1 MSTFVDTSALFALL
15 DGDDENHERASRT
28 WQTLSDRDEDLL
40 TTNYV
45 LVETFAL
52 FQNRLGL
59 EAVRNLQEIFVPLIG
74 VFWITEDVHAVAAA
88 ILLTAGKRRLSL
100 VDCASFEAMRRSG
113 VTRAFAFDRHFA
125 EQGFERVP

>member
-1 MSTFVDTSALFALL
+1 LSTFVDTSALFALL
-15 DGDDENHERASRT
+15 DGDDENHERAART

-45 LVETFAL
+45 LVESFAL

-59 EAVRNLQEIFVPLIG
+59 EAVRNLQEIFVPLFG
-74 VFWITEDVHAVAAA
+74 VFWITEDIHAVAAA

>member
-15 DGDDENHERASRT
+15 DGDDENHERAART

-74 VFWITEDVHAVAAA
+74 VFWITEDVHAVATA

>member
-1 MSTFVDTSALFALL
+1 LSTFVDTSALFALL
-15 DGDDENHERASRT
+15 DGDDENHERAART

-74 VFWITEDVHAVAAA
+74 VFWITEDVHAVATA

>member
-1 MSTFVDTSALFALL
+1 LSTFVDTSALFALL
-15 DGDDENHERASRT
+15 DGDDENHERAART
-28 WQTLSDRDEDLL
+28 WQSLSDRDEDLL

-59 EAVRNLQEIFVPLIG
+59 EAVRNLQEIFVPLFR